1 MQPLFS
7 CSIPSAC
14 LAMGAGQLNVP
25 VGAQAEQS
33 LGDIR
38 VCQCAANNL
47 PDQAAVDATLQ
58 FLNTMDNIEEVI
70 CLQSS
75 LLLSSP
81 LPHCSCFASRPLLY
95 LLSSCSW
102 QLLVTHCCCSA
113 PCDVGQG
120 GPRALS
126 HLWRRLCAA
135 RAASLPHHPSRVR
148 RSREATC
155 TQGGFHPSLYI
166 PGCAS
171 VCVCLCLCVCVCLYV
186 CVCVSVCL
194 CLCVSARSQVS
205 LCRPRRAALF
215 GPFIVFLSHMF
226 GPMHWMRAGVERCS
240 KGPVCCK
247 SWCSLSCS
255 VW

>member
-1 MQPLFS
+1 MCACVCVCVAFLSNFTVQPLFS

-171 VCVCLCLCVCVCLYV
+171 VCVFVFVRLY
-186 CVCVSVCL
+186 VSVCL
-194 CLCVSARSQVS
+194 CLCVCMSVSVCFCEVTSQLVSTKACSFIWTFYCFFISHVWAHALDACRS
-205 LCRPRRAALF
+205 
-215 GPFIVFLSHMF
+215 
-226 GPMHWMRAGVERCS
+226 
-240 KGPVCCK
+240 
-247 SWCSLSCS
+247 
-255 VW
+255 